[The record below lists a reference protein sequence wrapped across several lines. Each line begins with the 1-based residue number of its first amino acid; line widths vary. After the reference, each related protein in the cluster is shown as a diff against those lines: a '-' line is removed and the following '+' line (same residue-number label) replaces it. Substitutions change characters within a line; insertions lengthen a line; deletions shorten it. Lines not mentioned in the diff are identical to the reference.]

1 MDAMQSPTKIAT
13 KKRKHDD
20 IEEDIEEISA
30 SGGDIATAT
39 DSPTKK
45 ALNIIA
51 ASFNTLKKLVWSD
64 GDKDEVRFF
73 SCLFFAQIHIND
85 KIRKLPIF
93 SPLFVIT
100 EMPQILN
107 AR

>member
-1 MDAMQSPTKIAT
+1 MEDMQSPTKITT

-20 IEEDIEEISA
+20 IEEDIEETSTN
-30 SGGDIATAT
+30 GGDIATAT

-64 GDKDEVRFF
+64 GDKDEVRFC
-73 SCLFFAQIHIND
+73 S
-85 KIRKLPIF
+85 
-93 SPLFVIT
+93 
-100 EMPQILN
+100 
-107 AR
+107 